1 MFVYVRYI
9 ALVCVL
15 VGSVTAG
22 ILAHVFADQAK
33 GELDQSVFAEHTT
46 IVQTIASGL
55 WRRYF
60 PLTPQTVMTTA
71 GPMVVPVDTAK
82 FPAEAANFLKQYQA
96 ARVSIYAF
104 RDGQPVKLAT
114 SNAISWTNN
123 KGKPVELVKLD
134 AIAKGYTAKRHVS
147 ATSAD
152 GRKVR
157 LFQSIIPI
165 PKALPEG
172 EQVMPCINNFRTTV
186 CVPELFVETM
196 SEVTRPYDKISLYKW
211 LFTGIAVLLFVVIVS
226 IVLITVSRAETI
238 IAKQHEVNLE
248 LTAAAAAAEAQSR
261 DKSMF
266 LASISHELRTPLN
279 AIIGFSE
286 IIKTEGRNGLIK
298 QHQDYIDDIH
308 ASGKHLLALINDILD
323 YSKAEAGKLQ
333 LEYSEADLLKLA
345 RNCMR
350 MVLPRAED
358 AQVTLVENL
367 PKTAIV
373 ITTDIKKLKQVML
386 NLLSNA
392 VKFTPA
398 GGEVRVS
405 AWEDVV
411 TKDVVIEVRDTGI
424 GIAPKDISRVMMPF
438 VQVDSTLSR
447 RFEGTGLGLPLS
459 KKFVESMGGQF
470 FIESEVNKGTTIT
483 ARLPSRPE
491 HLPPITPQETPNVPN
506 IEPKQA

>member
-15 VGSVTAG
+15 VGSIAAG
-22 ILAHVFADQAK
+22 VLAYIFAGK
-33 GELDQSVFAEHTT
+33 VKSELDQATFDEHA
-46 IVQTIASGL
+46 TIAQTVGGGL

-60 PLTPQTVMTTA
+60 PLQPQTVMTTA
-71 GPMVVPVDTAK
+71 GPMAIPVDTSK
-82 FPAEAANFLKQYQA
+82 FPAEATLFLKQYPVERIA
-96 ARVSIYAF
+96 LYAF
-104 RDGQPVKLAT
+104 RDGKTMKLAT
-114 SNAISWTNN
+114 SNTNN
-123 KGKPVELVKLD
+123 WTDDQGGQVDLVQLD
-134 AIAKGYTAKRHVS
+134 AVQKGYAVKRFIS
-147 ATSAD
+147 STTAD
-152 GRKVR
+152 GKKVH

-165 PKALPEG
+165 PRATSEG
-172 EQVMPCINNFRTTV
+172 EQVRNCILDYKASQ
-186 CVPELFVETM
+186 CAPEVFVEIL
-196 SEVTRPYDKISLYKW
+196 SEMDTEYGKIFLYQW
-211 LFTGIAVLLFVVIVS
+211 IFTGIAASLFIIVVT
-226 IVLITVSRAETI
+226 IVLVTVSRAETI

-286 IIKTEGRNGLIK
+286 IIKTEGRGGLIK
-298 QHQDYIDDIH
+298 QHQDYVDDIH
-308 ASGKHLLALINDILD
+308 NSGKHLLALINDILD
-323 YSKAEAGKLQ
+323 FSKAEAGKLQ
-333 LEYSEADLLKLA
+333 IEYSDADLLKLI

-350 MVLPRAED
+350 MVLPRAEG
-358 AQVTLVENL
+358 AQVMLIENL
-367 PKTAIV
+367 PKTPLV

-405 AWEDVV
+405 TWEDVV
-411 TKDVVIEVRDTGI
+411 TKDIVIEVKDSGI

-438 VQVDSTLSR
+438 VQVDSALSR

-459 KKFVESMGGQF
+459 KKFIESMGGQF

-483 ARLPSRPE
+483 VRLPAHPDPTTIPSS
-491 HLPPITPQETPNVPN
+491 QETQEHV
-506 IEPKQA
+506 